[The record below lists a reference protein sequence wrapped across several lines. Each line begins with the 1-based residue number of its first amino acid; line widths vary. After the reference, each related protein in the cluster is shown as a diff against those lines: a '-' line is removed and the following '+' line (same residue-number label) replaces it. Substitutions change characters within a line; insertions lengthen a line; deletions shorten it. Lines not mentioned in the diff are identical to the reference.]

1 MLPTG
6 AVAINP
12 LVKPYLDLFYPIPD
26 GKDFG
31 DGTAEMRHTDID
43 PTHENFLVGKVD
55 WQIGATDTVF
65 ARVSS
70 DRSDTT
76 AHQEHPLF
84 VEPTTT
90 DTRYFTA
97 QDQHLFSSNVLNVAR
112 GAINRTA
119 RTDDFIATVDIPRN
133 LFFTEDPHFGS
144 ITIQSGVSGV
154 GSHRRG

>member
-1 MLPTG
+1 MHE
-6 AVAINP
+6 
-12 LVKPYLDLFYPIPD
+12 LFI
-26 GKDFG
+26 
-31 DGTAEMRHTDID
+31 
-43 PTHENFLVGKVD
+43 VGKAAWRNVN
-55 WQIGATDTVF
+55 TDTVF
-65 ARVSS
+65 VRGSS

-112 GAINRTA
+112 MAVNTTK
-119 RTDDFIATVDIPRN
+119 RTDDFVATVDIPKSM
-133 LFFTEDPHFGS
+133 FFTEDPHFGS

-154 GSHRRG
+154 GSTGPTPRG